1 MSTSA
6 PSKCEDIVL
15 KKLYGKEENLKQ
27 LSVTIFKDLLNKI
40 ILLMH
45 ACKKLHSL
53 RIKLNGNFDWIFLKG
68 LKNLSL
74 KILKLKS
81 FTHSKFY

>member
-40 ILLMH
+40 ILLMQT
-45 ACKKLHSL
+45 CKKLHSI
-53 RIKLNGNFDWIFLKG
+53 RIKLNGNFYYIFLK
-68 LKNLSL
+68 
-74 KILKLKS
+74 
-81 FTHSKFY
+81 